1 MIGKIIKLGILVVI
15 GLVGYNYFLG
25 TPEEKEKSK
34 EIIGKVADIGKA
46 GVGLIKEEV
55 AKFKDGKYD
64 RALDKI
70 QDGLSK
76 AKEELSDKG
85 GKLMDGIETWEEKKD
100 LWTKEK
106 DRLKEL
112 FETATDEEKEALS
125 KEIKEL
131 NEKGEELEAEGKNLK
146 KIVAE
151 EMEPKE

>member
-34 EIIGKVADIGKA
+34 EIIGKVTDIGKA

-64 RALDKI
+64 RALEKI
-70 QDGLSK
+70 QSGLST
-76 AKEELSDKG
+76 AKEQLQDKG
-85 GKLMDGIETWEEKKD
+85 GKLMDSIESWESKKD
-100 LWTKEK
+100 AWSKER

-112 FETATDEEKEALS
+112 FETADDEQKEALS
-125 KEIKEL
+125 KEIEDL
-131 NEKGEELEAEGKNLK
+131 NKKGEQLEATADQIEK
-146 KIVAE
+146 KE
-151 EMEPKE
+151 